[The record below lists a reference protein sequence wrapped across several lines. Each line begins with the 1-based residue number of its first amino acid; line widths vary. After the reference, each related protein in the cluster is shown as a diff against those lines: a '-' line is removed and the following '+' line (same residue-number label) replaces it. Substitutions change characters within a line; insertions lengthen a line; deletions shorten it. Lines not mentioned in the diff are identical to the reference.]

1 MTGAIT
7 PDLLAGTTSDSAP
20 WMKLLLG
27 GMFGAGELGNILQ
40 QHKQDAWQSYVM
52 NLLKNPQQLSAM
64 ATAAAQPLS
73 QSLIKQT
80 TNAVQGELGARG
92 LAQSPGIFNTELSQ
106 ALAGPI
112 QANYNNALSG
122 ILHLW
127 GFRGRCFRSPRT
139 YPRCCRCSYGA
150 SETRAMVR

>member
-27 GMFGAGELGNILQ
+27 GLFGAGELGNILQ

-122 ILHLW
+122 TCNLW
-127 GFRGRCFRSPRT
+127 GFRGRRSRSPRT

-150 SETRAMVR
+150 LETRAMVR